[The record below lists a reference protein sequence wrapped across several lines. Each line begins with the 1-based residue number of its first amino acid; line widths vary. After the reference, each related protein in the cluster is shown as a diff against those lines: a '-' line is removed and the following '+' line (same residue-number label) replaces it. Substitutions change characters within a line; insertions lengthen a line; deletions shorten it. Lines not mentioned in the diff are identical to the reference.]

1 MHNPIF
7 QLTASLKWFP
17 GGILPFTTKEEGII
31 LEYNQAFGES
41 DGKKESPS
49 KEEEK

>member
-1 MHNPIF
+1 MNNPIF

-17 GGILPFTTKEEGII
+17 GILPFMTKEQGII

-41 DGKKESPS
+41 NAKKESTS
-49 KEEEK
+49 KKEEQE

>member
-1 MHNPIF
+1 MNNPIF

-17 GGILPFTTKEEGII
+17 GILPFMTKEQSII
-31 LEYNQAFGES
+31 LEYNQAFGEE
-41 DGKKESPS
+41 DAKKESSS